1 MIAPPVN
8 DEDCLEPISDVVQQV
23 IDSNDPAVLA
33 LVQQHPTT
41 EAFAEYIRSLPQ
53 RDDLGHPHDG
63 PKVRACRPPQRLRI
77 PAPDPNCV
85 ERSALWLVGAEI
97 LDPRPVRQ
105 LVTIETP
112 WGMHTMPA
120 EQNQAVILDP
130 QLPRN
135 AVCGALFAAFPARFP
150 MTISDGI
157 DWLTTIA
164 VRRAHVDGT
173 LGRIYN
179 AREAMHS
186 ILARYVV
193 PPQDLDD
200 VSYTL
205 QLAREEAPRWGTRSP
220 ALVEEIIAV
229 LGSRVPRRVHADET
243 SRCPDLETRHQSR
256 ERTAMCGQRAG
267 ELDSL
272 RNLSLRIGGMNLAP
286 DRALLGALAKIGI
299 RYGAAAAA
307 PVVMA
312 KLGIPIA
319 ALGIIEGE
327 LNREGKSLGS
337 VFGSAAKPLFPSLG
351 TLPSIRNAS
360 PTVPLGILA
369 SRNIAG
375 PSETLTE
382 LRITDKDIKAL
393 GQDIYLAF
401 RRPFEQQ
408 KEAAEARFQQETGRV
423 PGVGKPGVGGFESQ
437 AGDYAKVY
445 SYMTPV
451 PTPADIQWQS
461 YLGNFVHS
469 WGEFARGWEQYL
481 DEHDGWL
488 SRLPGTGSYDQ
499 ALDFRRQAKDWRTQF
514 EALGGVTYSPTPTPP
529 EKPKDALDRAADQV
543 GKAAKTGL
551 IALAVVTGAALV
563 LPPLLRRG
571 TSRT

>member
-23 IDSNDPAVLA
+23 IESNDPAVLA
-33 LVQQHPTT
+33 LVHQYPTT

-53 RDDLGHPHDG
+53 RDDLGHPDDG

-120 EQNQAVILDP
+120 EQNRAVILDP

-150 MTISDGI
+150 MTITEGA

-173 LGRIYN
+173 LDRVHNG
-179 AREAMHS
+179 REAMHS
-186 ILARYVV
+186 ILARYIVSA
-193 PPQDLDD
+193 QDLED

-205 QLAREEAPRWGTRSP
+205 QLAREEAPRWGARAP
-220 ALVEEIIAV
+220 ALVEEIIAA
-229 LGSRVPRRVHADET
+229 LRSRVPRRVGAGEP
-243 SRCPDLETRHQSR
+243 SRCPDLEPRGYAHQ
-256 ERTAMCGQRAG
+256 RTPMCGQRGG
-267 ELDSL
+267 EIDAP
-272 RNLSLRIGGMNLAP
+272 RNLSLRIGGMNLVP
-286 DRALLGALAKIGI
+286 DKALLGALAKIGI

-369 SRNIAG
+369 SRNVASPG
-375 PSETLTE
+375 ETLTE
-382 LRITDKDIKAL
+382 LRTTDDAINAL
-393 GQDIYLAF
+393 DQDITHTF
-401 RRPFEQQ
+401 
-408 KEAAEARFQQETGRV
+408 RV
-423 PGVGKPGVGGFESQ
+423 PFDQQRTEGLARLQREVGYTGSPDAFQ
-437 AGDYAKVY
+437 AKAADMGKVY
-445 SYMTPV
+445 SYMNPI
-451 PTPADIQWQS
+451 PMPPDIQWQT
-461 YLGNFVHS
+461 YQGNFVHS
-469 WGEFARGWEQYL
+469 WSEFFRGWKQFFA
-481 DEHDGWL
+481 DHDGWF

-499 ALDFRRQAKDWRTQF
+499 ALDYRRQAKEWRTKF
-514 EALGGVTYSPTPTPP
+514 EALGGVTHTPEPTQPVKPP
-529 EKPKDALDRAADQV
+529 DALDRASDRVAS
-543 GKAAKTGL
+543 AAKTGL

-571 TSRT
+571 TPRTS